1 MAKKALLI
9 LVFLVMVSCETN
21 MVFSEYRSLN
31 NGVWQMKDTVGFDFL
46 TADTTAAH
54 NVFINVRNDN
64 EYQFSNLFLITEL
77 GFPSGETVIDT
88 LEYEMALP
96 DGSWLGKGV
105 GSIKENKLWLRENIV
120 FPDSGVYNFKISHAM
135 RENGKVQ
142 GVNELEGITD
152 IGIQIEKTQ

>member
-1 MAKKALLI
+1 
-9 LVFLVMVSCETN
+9 MVSCETN
-21 MVFSEYRSLN
+21 MVFSEYRNLS
-31 NGVWQMKDTVGFDFL
+31 NGAWQMKDTVAFKFS
-46 TADTTAAH
+46 TVDTISVH
-54 NVFINVRNDN
+54 DVFINVRNDN
-64 EYQFSNLFLITEL
+64 QYQFSNLFLITEL
-77 GFPSGETVIDT
+77 GFPSGETVVDT

-135 RENGKVQ
+135 RENGQVQ